1 MVIAR
6 RAHARPLLVSTAPS
20 LSAPKK
26 KTKKKTVKADDAP
39 TRANASIEATSTTKH
54 DQDEAPESES
64 SRLREQLLHVLVDHQ
79 RQEEEII
86 ALRALA
92 RSLKE
97 EVELIHKQ
105 QTHSRAI
112 SHTKPANTYGHDKK
126 RPHEFFKL
134 DLQLEQLRS
143 ENSQLRHELRDANEE
158 LESLRVFVNC
168 ELPQF
173 KIAAV
178 QAKAELECVKSQL
191 HDERAHCDRLEA
203 QVAHHRARSSSS
215 ISSASSSLRK
225 HSERER
231 NTKLESHR
239 EQVMHATRDA
249 RRREREQFLLQCRL
263 SAMANDDH
271 DDDKEN
277 SESGNHGDGPSDAV
291 DELSEASKRHSIG
304 SPAMA
309 SSNRSSSSSSSS
321 SIKSSSWAASLSSRV
336 HRDLSVLDRELQALQ
351 SALT

>member
-6 RAHARPLLVSTAPS
+6 RAHARSLLVSTAPS
-20 LSAPKK
+20 LLAPKK
-26 KTKKKTVKADDAP
+26 KTKKKAVKADAAS

-105 QTHSRAI
+105 QQTQTHSRAI
-112 SHTKPANTYGHDKK
+112 SHTKPANTYGDDKK

-143 ENSQLRHELRDANEE
+143 ENSQIRHELHDANEE
-158 LESLRVFVNC
+158 LESLRVFVNY

-173 KIAAV
+173 KIAVV

-203 QVAHHRARSSSS
+203 QVAHYRARSSASV
-215 ISSASSSLRK
+215 SSASSSLRK
-225 HSERER
+225 HPEHER

-239 EQVMHATRDA
+239 EQAVHAARDT

-263 SAMANDDH
+263 SAVANDD

-277 SESGNHGDGPSDAV
+277 SESGNHGDGPSGGV
-291 DELSEASKRHSIG
+291 DELSETSRRRSIG
-304 SPAMA
+304 SPSMA
-309 SSNRSSSSSSSS
+309 SSNRSSSSSKNSSQ
-321 SIKSSSWAASLSSRV
+321 ATSLSSRV

-351 SALT
+351 TALT